1 MLVFIWHDFFFFLI
15 YWPHQHKAAPAPS
28 ANVRTQ
34 YDRLALFKH
43 SEVYPSAEELEQV
56 QTVISHVE
64 CALKSVSQ
72 YVGIPHD
79 AAVAAEDAVQND
91 ENTLIDAASKVG
103 ATSADD
109 AVPKD
114 SEVPK
119 MGEEK
124 SVQGRWAKMKL
135 LLLFTLN

>member
-1 MLVFIWHDFFFFLI
+1 MILFLF
-15 YWPHQHKAAPAPS
+15 YWSHQHKAAPAPS

-72 YVGIPHD
+72 YVGIPQD
-79 AAVAAEDAVQND
+79 AAVAAEDAVQDD
-91 ENTLIDAASKVG
+91 ENSLMDAASKVD

-114 SEVPK
+114 GEAPK
-119 MGEEK
+119 TGEEK
-124 SVQGRWAKMKL
+124 SVKGRWAKIELLLLSSL
-135 LLLFTLN
+135 LLLFTVN

>member
-1 MLVFIWHDFFFFLI
+1 M
-15 YWPHQHKAAPAPS
+15 PHQNKATQAPT

-64 CALKSVSQ
+64 CALKSVSLNIALPQ
-72 YVGIPHD
+72 DAAITTEGAVATEEAISKDENVLTAADSGED
-79 AAVAAEDAVQND
+79 AAVKSETTSKDDA
-91 ENTLIDAASKVG
+91 TL
-103 ATSADD
+103 ADD
-109 AVPKD
+109 AELKDDPLPKD

-119 MGEEK
+119 TGCEK
-124 SVQGRWAKMKL
+124 SVKGR
-135 LLLFTLN
+135 

>member
-1 MLVFIWHDFFFFLI
+1 MTFL
-15 YWPHQHKAAPAPS
+15 WPPQHKAAPSPS

-64 CALKSVSQ
+64 GALKSVSQ
-72 YVGIPHD
+72 YVAIPQD
-79 AAVAAEDAVQND
+79 ATVVTEDAVQKG
-91 ENTLIDAASKVG
+91 ENAFTEGLKVG

-109 AVPKD
+109 APSKD
-114 SEVPK
+114 
-119 MGEEK
+119 GEEK
-124 SVQGRWAKMKL
+124 SVKGR
-135 LLLFTLN
+135 